1 MNMTFC
7 SLLGFFFNVL
17 SLSKEIWQ
25 VSNQRIN
32 LYRRKTA
39 RTQKEKEK
47 EKDLDSLHNYCY
59 YCPNGE

>member
-1 MNMTFC
+1 MTFC
-7 SLLGFFFNVL
+7 SLLRIFFNVL
-17 SLSKEIWQ
+17 SLSKENWQ

-47 EKDLDSLHNYCY
+47 ENDLDSLRNYCY